1 MTVTSNYIGRFAPS
15 PSGPL
20 HFGSLVSAVASFL
33 DARKNNGSWLLRIE
47 DLDPPRESIDAPS
60 IIIDQLIAHG
70 LTFDGEILYQ
80 SSRLGAYSDA
90 LATLE
95 ASGLIYPCDCAR
107 KSFGAI
113 YPGTCRNKPHSRVN
127 DVHALRLRVSD
138 SEIVIIDELLGRQAW
153 HLSKESGDF
162 IVKRKDGLDAYQ
174 LAVVV
179 DDAYQ
184 GITHVV
190 RGEDLLN
197 STPRQVYIGQ
207 KLQLPMP
214 CYLHHPVVLGESG
227 DKLSKQT
234 QAAAVKNDHAVS
246 NISRALQF
254 LGQRVPEAVPDLN
267 TLIKTAI
274 DNWKLSAIPLLAAQ
288 IPR

>member
-47 DLDPPRESIDAPS
+47 DLDPPRESKGAPS

-70 LTFDGEILYQ
+70 LFWDGEILYQ
-80 SSRLGAYSDA
+80 SSRLNAYGDA
-90 LATLE
+90 LSTLE
-95 ASGLIYPCDCAR
+95 ASKLVYPCDCAR

-113 YPGTCRNKPHSRVN
+113 YPGTCRNKPRSKIN
-127 DVHALRLRVSD
+127 EPHALRLKVDD
-138 SEIVIIDELLGRQAW
+138 SEIVIIDELLGQRAW
-153 HLSKESGDF
+153 SLPKDSGDF

-179 DDAYQ
+179 DDAFQ
-184 GITHVV
+184 GVTHVV
-190 RGEDLLN
+190 RGVDLLD
-197 STPRQVYIGQ
+197 STPRQVYLGQ
-207 KLQLPMP
+207 KLQLPIP
-214 CYLHHPVVLGESG
+214 HYFHHPIVLGESG

-234 QAAAVKNDHAVS
+234 QAAAVKNVLAVS
-246 NISRALQF
+246 NISRALKF
-254 LGQRVPEAVPDLN
+254 LGQRVPDPEPDLKS
-267 TLIKTAI
+267 LIDAAI
-274 DNWKLSAIPLLAAQ
+274 DNWKLSTIPLLATQ
-288 IPR
+288 NTR